1 MGLGNGNPT
10 YGDKGSNFDYELR
23 VLTGLESIAQALEST
38 PAPNFGLYAQTVS
51 STPITNTIF
60 ESDLISTGVGS
71 LTVPANGFQVGDSFH
86 AKLIGH
92 LSCNN
97 GVTLRFR
104 IKAGV
109 NILADTGPITM
120 SGATNEHWELNVY
133 FTVRTLGGPGVAAIA
148 SGGIF
153 SYTKDASTSFEGTNF
168 SIINNTSFNTTI
180 DNTLKITAQW
190 GAASVSDSI
199 YSEIFMLNKTY

>member
-23 VLTGLESIAQALEST
+23 VLTGLESIAQALENT
-38 PAPNFGLYAQTVS
+38 PTSNFGLYAQTVS
-51 STPITNTIF
+51 STPITNTALETDI
-60 ESDLISTGVGS
+60 ITTGVGS
-71 LTVPANGFQVGDSFH
+71 LTIPANGFKVGDSFN

-92 LSCNN
+92 LSCN
-97 GVTLRFR
+97 GAATLRFR
-104 IKAGV
+104 IKAGTT
-109 NILADTGPITM
+109 ILADTGPILM
-120 SGATNEHWELNVY
+120 SAATTKHWELDVN
-133 FTVRTLGGPGVAAIA
+133 FTVRTLGIPGVAAIA
-148 SGGIF
+148 SGGVF

-168 SIINNTSFNTTI
+168 SIINNSSFDTTI